1 MDLSLSQ
8 EINEW
13 KFKYP
18 FLKKI
23 WNLFEDFS
31 NEVTDDDNPLHVVC
45 DVIAAYYPEKI
56 NEYQEFC
63 KILLKNLENVSVSE
77 NKQESETEAENLE
90 DHMDNNTRC
99 TNLNRWLYYYTKIH
113 HVPDEFIKQVFSAM
127 YDVLTPWGDKIKY
140 TKCIYESYRD
150 DYAEPE
156 DIIKLLT
163 FVDNHDVIQ
172 SILMNE
178 HSNVYD
184 SCVNYINE
192 CDTIY
197 RKLNTKHCGVNKS
210 SDKKYIILCQDL
222 ETFKNSYTSLYYI
235 PVIREKRTHFGS
247 PQLEDKAAELQIHD
261 VQVSKNEDT
270 DFQSNP
276 MKSKIT
282 TAVTAG
288 IGACSF
294 LGILYKVNRNY
305 YIYRNITYL
314 IFFILNDSDESV
326 AFAYM

>member
-1 MDLSLSQ
+1 MDLSLSK

-99 TNLNRWLYYYTKIH
+99 INLNRWLYYYTKIH
-113 HVPDEFIKQVFSAM
+113 HVPDEFIEEVFSAM
-127 YDVLTPWGDKIKY
+127 DGLVTLWGDKFKY
-140 TKCIYESYRD
+140 TKCNYESYRD

-163 FVDNHDVIQ
+163 FVDNHDKLLK
-172 SILMNE
+172 ILI
-178 HSNVYD
+178 H
-184 SCVNYINE
+184 
-192 CDTIY
+192 
-197 RKLNTKHCGVNKS
+197 H
-210 SDKKYIILCQDL
+210 YIISQ
-222 ETFKNSYTSLYYI
+222 
-235 PVIREKRTHFGS
+235 
-247 PQLEDKAAELQIHD
+247 
-261 VQVSKNEDT
+261 
-270 DFQSNP
+270 
-276 MKSKIT
+276 
-282 TAVTAG
+282 
-288 IGACSF
+288 
-294 LGILYKVNRNY
+294 
-305 YIYRNITYL
+305 
-314 IFFILNDSDESV
+314 
-326 AFAYM
+326 